1 MSHETDAVT
10 IVVSEETQTVSITV
24 GGGLLRGLDARELK
38 QRLTDLLSPGE
49 SRPPRADLGD
59 DD

>member
-1 MSHETDAVT
+1 VSQETDAVT

-24 GGGLLRGLDARELK
+24 GGGLVRGLDGRELK
-38 QRLTDLLSPGE
+38 QRLSELLSPGE
-49 SRPPRADLGD
+49 PSAGRPALAD